1 MAVNNRKNYGIQRL
15 CSFLFQLKLSPTG
28 TLLTVKSWRY
38 PSGYAFLFSRDYCR
52 KTEEQAKSLNFR
64 SFSLAKKPGGLDRGW
79 LRTNTQ
85 MLDKSVAPDPV
96 LSSFHLGISV

>member
-1 MAVNNRKNYGIQRL
+1 MRFFFRGI
-15 CSFLFQLKLSPTG
+15 
-28 TLLTVKSWRY
+28 TVE
-38 PSGYAFLFSRDYCR
+38 
-52 KTEEQAKSLNFR
+52 KTEEEAKSLNFR

-96 LSSFHLGISV
+96 LSSFHLGISA